1 MKKITNTMINLMKK
15 FVLLGLSLLLLGSL
29 HAQELVLDFQ
39 HQNGK
44 YFNFHNI
51 VEASDN
57 TLIAQCPLFETY
69 SGPDLGVVFYKIS
82 MEGQLIDSLFVP
94 LDNVPLRTLF
104 EPVPNE
110 SGSYLYARF
119 EQDKN
124 DSITCL
130 KMTFIDD
137 DLNICNETNIVI
149 EDFLYDYIITS
160 SDLFIDADND
170 IIASYWCSQ
179 KFYMLRIGLDGTIK
193 NRREVESISA
203 SLMIHER
210 HTGMYD
216 KSSPKYYYIGRDI
229 GGSQANSIMAYVI
242 DTSFQ
247 VVENHRY
254 YIYQNGHF
262 SGGFHEHII
271 PFDDETYLLSSR
283 FGIFQGGEMAACLAK
298 FDKTHGI
305 KAIQLF
311 REGTNSPSPIWTAA
325 LSDGTVYYSYMT
337 DTGYNNR
344 LVLVCLDENLNIKWT
359 RYFLEPDMFHW
370 ATCMTVLHDGKV
382 AIGSY
387 KYMEIPGSISVVIIQ
402 DDGWNT
408 LEMEATIRPYLFY
421 PNPAQDELLL
431 QYSPDIKPRQIEL
444 YDLQGRLVQ
453 TQSKNLESL
462 NMAGLPAGTYTM
474 RVMLEGG
481 KVFSDK
487 VVKE

>member
-1 MKKITNTMINLMKK
+1 MKKT
-15 FVLLGLSLLLLGSL
+15 SLLIIGLLLAAGVAK
-29 HAQELVLDFQ
+29 AQDIVTEFQ
-39 HQNGK
+39 HENGK

-51 VEASDN
+51 VETSN
-57 TLIAQCPLFETY
+57 HTLIAQCPLFETY
-69 SGPDLGVVFYKIS
+69 SGTDLGIVFYKVS
-82 MEGQLIDSLFVP
+82 MDGQLIDSLFIP
-94 LDNVPLRTLF
+94 SENVPLRTLF

-110 SGSYLYARF
+110 SGSYLYAQF

-124 DSITCL
+124 GSITYL

-137 DLNICNETNIVI
+137 DLNICNETNITI

-160 SDLFIDADND
+160 SDLFIDTDND

-229 GGSQANSIMAYVI
+229 SGSQANSIMAYVI

-254 YIYQNGHF
+254 YIYQNGYF

-271 PFDDETYLLSSR
+271 PFDDDTYLLSSR

-305 KAIQLF
+305 KSIQLF

-370 ATCMTVLHDGKV
+370 ATCMTVLRDGKV

-387 KYMEIPGSISVVIIQ
+387 KYMENPGSISVVIIQ

-408 LEMEATIRPYLFY
+408 PEMKTIVRPYMFY
-421 PNPAQDELLL
+421 PNPAQTELHL
-431 QYSPDIKPRQIEL
+431 QYSPDVKPTKIEL
-444 YDLQGRLVQ
+444 YDLQGRLVK
-453 TQSKNLESL
+453 TQCNGLESL
-462 NMAGLPAGTYTM
+462 NLQGLASGTYTM
-474 RVMLEGG
+474 RVTLEDGEI
-481 KVFSDK
+481 FSDK

>member
-1 MKKITNTMINLMKK
+1 MKKLTFILALLMATTLAK
-15 FVLLGLSLLLLGSL
+15 
-29 HAQELVLDFQ
+29 AQDIVTEFC
-39 HQNGK
+39 HENGK

-51 VEASDN
+51 VEASEN
-57 TLIAQCPLFETY
+57 TLIAQCPLFETFY
-69 SGPDLGVVFYKIS
+69 GTDLGVVFYKVS
-82 MEGQLIDSLFVP
+82 MEGQLIDSAFFA

-124 DSITCL
+124 DSITCI

-137 DLNICNETNIVI
+137 DLNICNEINIVI
-149 EDFLYDYIITS
+149 EDFLYDYIITT

-247 VVENHRY
+247 VVESHRY
-254 YIYQNGHF
+254 YIYQNGCF

-283 FGIFQGGEMAACLAK
+283 FAIFQGGEMAACLAK
-298 FDKTHGI
+298 FDKTHGV
-305 KAIQLF
+305 KAMQLF
-311 REGTNSPSPIWTAA
+311 REGTDSPSPIWTAA

-337 DTGYNNR
+337 DAGYNNR
-344 LVLVCLDENLNIKWT
+344 LVLVCLDENLNIKWK

-387 KYMEIPGSISVVIIQ
+387 KYMENPGSISVVVIQ

-408 LEMEATIRPYLFY
+408 PEMETPIRPYTY
-421 PNPAQDELLL
+421 WPNPAQDHLHL
-431 QYSPDIKPRQIEL
+431 QFSPDVTPKQIEL
-444 YDLQGRLVQ
+444 YDLQGRLVRMQ
-453 TQSKNLESL
+453 KNGLERL
-462 NMAGLPAGTYTM
+462 EMNGLPSGTYTM
-474 RVMLEGG
+474 RVTMKDG
-481 KVFSDK
+481 KVFTDK